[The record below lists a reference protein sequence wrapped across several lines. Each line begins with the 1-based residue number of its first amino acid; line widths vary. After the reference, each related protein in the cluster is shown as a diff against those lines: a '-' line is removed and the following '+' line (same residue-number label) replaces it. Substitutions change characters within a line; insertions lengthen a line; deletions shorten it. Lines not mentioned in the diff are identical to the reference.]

1 MKDQPIATHQ
11 ETLDLEDIELDPE
24 ENTEED
30 QNEPDM
36 VNPFDPNEIDIIPQ
50 AEVLYSIIDR
60 LKHQEIDMN
69 PDFQRHGNLWDNKK
83 MSRFIES
90 ILIRFPV
97 PAFYFDA
104 SDENKWLVVDGLQRL
119 SSIVKF
125 VIEKK
130 LRLMGLEYLTDYN
143 GCTYEYLHRI
153 HKRRIESCPL
163 TLFLIRP
170 GTPDAVKYSIFR
182 RINTGGLVLND
193 QEIRNAMTTPKIREC
208 LEKLAKNASLKNA
221 IGDQSKRMVDQEW
234 VLRYL
239 AFRFM
244 DYEENKKNITNFLD
258 EMNKMMETAD
268 DRSLE
273 LYSQSFE
280 VAIARCWEIF
290 GKHAF
295 EKTKEG
301 KHDRKR
307 RKSSTLFETWMN
319 ALSKVSAE
327 DMEKLQDRKES
338 IVQKHLDLMAE
349 DNDYFN
355 SITFSTQK
363 KDHYRTRKSKIET
376 LIQGVLHD

>member
-1 MKDQPIATHQ
+1 MKNSPTETHQ
-11 ETLDLEDIELDPE
+11 ETLDSEKPLIEKEL
-24 ENTEED
+24 TEED
-30 QNEPDM
+30 ENETDI
-36 VNPFDPNEIDIIPQ
+36 VPFDPNKIDITPRTETLIN
-50 AEVLYSIIDR
+50 IIDR
-60 LKHQEIDMN
+60 LKHEEIDMN
-69 PDFQRHGNLWDNKK
+69 PDFQRHANLWDNKK
-83 MSRFIES
+83 ISRFIES

-97 PAFYFDA
+97 PAFYFDG
-104 SDENKWLVVDGLQRL
+104 SDDNKWVVVDGLQRL
-119 SSIVKF
+119 SSIKKF
-125 VIEKK
+125 VVDKK
-130 LRLMGLEYLTDYN
+130 LRLNGLEYLVDCN
-143 GCTYEYLHRI
+143 GRTYEQLDRI
-153 HKRRIESCPL
+153 YKRRIDGCNI

-170 GTPDAVKYSIFR
+170 GTPDAVKYSTFR

-193 QEIRNAMTTPKIREC
+193 QEIRNAMATPKIREC
-208 LEKLAKNASLKNA
+208 LEKLAQNPSLKNA

-258 EMNKMMETAD
+258 EMNKMMETAG
-268 DRSLE
+268 DRALE
-273 LYSQSFE
+273 EYSQSFK
-280 VAIARCWEIF
+280 VAIDRCWEIF

-338 IVQKHLDLMAE
+338 IVQKHLDLMAT

-376 LIQGVLHD
+376 LLQEVLHD